1 MCSGDDEDSD
11 EDLGLLGTG
20 VEEESD
26 RNWFEEKIMNPH
38 LEKVAVEVRAAMDVL
53 GTSKIVAKGN
63 ALVTVTAAIDDV
75 LAYVFIPLFISTC

>member
-1 MCSGDDEDSD
+1 M
-11 EDLGLLGTG
+11 LGTG

-38 LEKVAVEVRAAMDVL
+38 LQKVAVEVRAAMDVL
-53 GTSKIVAKGN
+53 GTSKIVPKGN

-75 LAYVFIPLFISTC
+75 LAYVFILSKFQPAKAC